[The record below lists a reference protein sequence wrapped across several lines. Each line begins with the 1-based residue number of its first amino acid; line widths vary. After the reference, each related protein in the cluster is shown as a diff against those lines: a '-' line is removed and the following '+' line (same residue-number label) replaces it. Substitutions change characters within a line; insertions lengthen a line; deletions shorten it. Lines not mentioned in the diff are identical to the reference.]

1 MSWRLFKTSW
11 RRLEELLARHLQDV
25 FKTSW
30 RHMTKTNILVLIK
43 TPWRHLE
50 DVSWRR
56 MCKANILVLIKTSSV
71 EEDERRLQDVLKT
84 SSSRR
89 MFAGM
94 LFLRDAHTNYL
105 FKPSSILKFH
115 DKFAIENCV
124 LIHNCFK
131 KTTSSAF

>member
-1 MSWRLFKTSW
+1 
-11 RRLEELLARHLQDV
+11 
-25 FKTSW
+25 
-30 RHMTKTNILVLIK
+30 
-43 TPWRHLE
+43 
-50 DVSWRR
+50 

-115 DKFAIENCV
+115 DKFAIENC
-124 LIHNCFK
+124 LD
-131 KTTSSAF
+131 T